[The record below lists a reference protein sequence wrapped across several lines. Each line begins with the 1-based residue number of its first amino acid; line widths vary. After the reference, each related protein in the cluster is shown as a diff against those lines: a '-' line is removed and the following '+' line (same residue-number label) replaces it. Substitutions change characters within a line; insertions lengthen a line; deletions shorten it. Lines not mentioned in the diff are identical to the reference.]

1 MNNYDYFIGAFI
13 FVLVITIGI
22 ISLFIT
28 FNNRKNQ
35 LLNEKLEE
43 QLAAQKRQH
52 NSELNALRSQLNP
65 HFVHNSLNAIQYYIQ
80 RNEVEISEDY
90 LTKFSKLMRLFFD
103 YSRKK
108 LITLDEEISFLTK
121 YLQIEKLRFEDKI
134 SYSIEVDS
142 DLDKENT
149 FIPTMIL
156 QPMLE
161 NAVNHG
167 VFHKLGAGHII
178 MSFDQL
184 PERDG
189 YKVSIIDDGIGC
201 EKSREIQKNQKAN
214 TKAHSSEV
222 IKERLDILNESQEWS
237 IDYQIIDRSIHKG
250 ESGTAVYIT
259 FKHIEEE

>member
-1 MNNYDYFIGAFI
+1 
-13 FVLVITIGI
+13 
-22 ISLFIT
+22 
-28 FNNRKNQ
+28 
-35 LLNEKLEE
+35 
-43 QLAAQKRQH
+43 
-52 NSELNALRSQLNP
+52 
-65 HFVHNSLNAIQYYIQ
+65 
-80 RNEVEISEDY
+80 
-90 LTKFSKLMRLFFD
+90 
-103 YSRKK
+103 
-108 LITLDEEISFLTK
+108 
-121 YLQIEKLRFEDKI
+121 KLRFEDKI

-142 DLDKENT
+142 DLDKENI

-167 VFHKLGAGHII
+167 VFHKIGAGHII

-184 PERDG
+184 PEKDG
-189 YKVSIIDDGIGC
+189 YKVSIIDDGIGL

-250 ESGTAVYIT
+250 KSGTAVYMT
-259 FKHIEEE
+259 FKYIEEE